1 MNNYFDNLIPEASI
15 ILIGLFQVDN
25 DTIPKERETGN
36 SVLFDTQSFPFW
48 PADVISRRRWG
59 KSLKIQSKLLITS

>member
-1 MNNYFDNLIPEASI
+1 MYDNNSNNYFDNLISEASI

-25 DTIPKERETGN
+25 DAYPKERETGN

-48 PADVISRRRWG
+48 SANVLSRRRWG
-59 KSLKIQSKLLITS
+59 ISLKTQS